1 MAHWIKSSMKCTSVS
16 AVKMPS
22 KQYAAVSALQPA
34 NSNVLH
40 EKIVQPLLD
49 LIVWKQNFLFFEKFG
64 SRVFLLRRTLQNST
78 MMRRKR

>member
-34 NSNVLH
+34 NSNVLD
-40 EKIVQPLLD
+40 EKIVQPLGFD
-49 LIVWKQNFLFFEKFG
+49 SVEAEFF
-64 SRVFLLRRTLQNST
+64 VF
-78 MMRRKR
+78 